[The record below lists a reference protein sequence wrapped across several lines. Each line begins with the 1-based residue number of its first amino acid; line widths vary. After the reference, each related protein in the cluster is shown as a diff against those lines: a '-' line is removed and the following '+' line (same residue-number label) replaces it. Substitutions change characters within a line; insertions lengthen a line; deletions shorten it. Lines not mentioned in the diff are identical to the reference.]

1 MSVLARNE
9 DNRGGKTLDI
19 EDRENT
25 RENKEQIASPN
36 QKLNRICCG
45 RECVGCEHE

>member
-9 DNRGGKTLDI
+9 DDRGGKTLDI
-19 EDRENT
+19 EDRENI

-36 QKLNRICCG
+36 QEWI
-45 RECVGCEHE
+45 EYAVAESV